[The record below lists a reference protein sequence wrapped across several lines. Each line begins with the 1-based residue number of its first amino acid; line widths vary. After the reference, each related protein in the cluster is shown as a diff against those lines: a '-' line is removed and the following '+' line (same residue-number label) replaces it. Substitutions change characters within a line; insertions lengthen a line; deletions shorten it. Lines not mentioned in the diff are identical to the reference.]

1 MSKLYFKIG
10 SDWEEVVRLRNEIA
24 KLKQE
29 LMSMDGTQTPAAFK
43 ALNAQLA
50 ASNQRLDELVT
61 NAAKAGAEM
70 EMGFKRKI
78 FDASQAVNGLSE
90 KITFQRGTI
99 QQLKNELAGLKD
111 KYREALKQDGD
122 TSSLEAKIRSTN
134 EKLKEQKSSLFNLTQ
149 EQANARLSVKKLR
162 DEYAL
167 YRQDGEKNVDVT
179 KQVEQAMSN
188 MGKKLLGGYSIK
200 EFLSSMIRV
209 RGEFQSMQTAIET
222 MVGKDMAG
230 QLIPQIKE
238 LAKISPLTM
247 SDMVGAEKMML
258 GFNIQAED
266 TIKYLKAISDISMG
280 ESSKF
285 NSLTLA
291 FSQMSAAGKLMGQD
305 LNQMIN
311 AGFNPLQII
320 SEKTGKSIATLKDEM
335 SKGAVSAEMVQQAF
349 IDATS
354 AGGKFYNMSENAS
367 KTINGQLSMMQDALD
382 SVFNELGTKSESV
395 IMDGIQMTTSLIQN
409 YETVGR
415 ILAGL
420 VVTYGTYRTAVM
432 LVTAAESKH
441 TLVEIGLTNAR
452 LLARKAQLA
461 LNAAMLTN
469 PYVALTVVIGGLA
482 TTMWAMSDS
491 TTAAARAQKEY
502 NGIKDAAFKKEQ
514 EHKLKIEELL
524 TAARDESLAT
534 LTRQKSLEEL
544 RKEYPKIFEQYD
556 IEKLKLE
563 DILKL
568 KQKINE
574 EDSRRSV
581 QGRRDDYN
589 ALKQT
594 ITNQRR
600 YLQLFDNPDLRK
612 NMSDSDKEIWKMF
625 SGNQSYVQV
634 REQMEKNSELLK
646 KYQKDMFDDN
656 ISAYKSNL
664 KNYSK
669 EKLETELKL
678 AQSSASKRNGFVVN
692 GMMVKGGDLESVISS
707 INGALAK
714 KKSPTTYKQDYEK
727 AKKDWDDAKKKLSE
741 IEKNKSKFTSKLYE
755 EAKKRVETTEKAY
768 KNLGGITGSSLTKQE
783 KAAEKQKK
791 EQKKTAE
798 QLLSLHRQN
807 QQDEINLMREG
818 TEKKLK
824 QIDLDYQK
832 QIDAIRKQEEEWSK
846 AGNGKLTD
854 KQAQKISEA
863 YTNAE
868 SMRDKDISDVTEGQ
882 LKAEQQ
888 ALNDYLKEYGTFQQ
902 QKLAIAQE
910 YAEKIRKAQ
919 EENGVNSAQ
928 VKLLEKQRDVAI
940 QNKETEAIKANID
953 WVTVFGEFGSM
964 FSDMIKPALDEAK
977 KYVRTD
983 KFKNSDQASQKSL
996 IDAISQM
1003 EKSLGGTSGVNFKKL
1018 GEDVK
1023 AYQIAEQNRISA
1035 IGIETAALERLKKS
1049 QDDYTKAQK
1058 GGTESEKQAAAN
1070 ALETARQN
1078 ADIASAN
1085 VKTQTDIANQAQRN
1099 VTDTATILK
1108 ASMENLLGGLQQISS
1123 GGLYNAYSGIIK
1135 TVNGFKDVIGKTSES
1150 LKEVPIVGWILSIID
1165 VLKDGLS
1172 DLVGGLL
1179 DAVLNAVSGIIGDV
1193 LSGDLF
1199 VTIGKSLRNGIG
1211 NILNAISFGGF
1222 NSLFGIGGNAKEVQ
1236 ETIDRLTDR
1245 NGTLQTA
1252 IEDLTDEMKASKGM
1266 KSVES
1271 YREAVKYQEE
1281 VNKNYLQIAKEQ
1293 AGYHKSHGSWQHY
1306 LKWTDEMLEHARK
1319 ATGMQDFSGT
1329 DSLWNLT
1336 PEQMKALRSDVWL
1349 WDIMES
1355 SGKGGYGERVTDKL
1369 DDYIEQAGKLEE
1381 LTDSLYEGLIGMS
1394 FDSMYDSFISSLMDM
1409 EKSAEDFADD
1419 ISKYFMQAM
1428 LSNAIG
1434 EQFSDK
1440 LRTWYD
1446 KFGEAMKDDGTL
1458 DNNERKELM
1467 DEYMGY
1473 VDEAMKL
1480 RDELAAA
1487 TGYDKISQESYSQ
1500 SSSSRGFQA
1509 MSQDTGEELNGRFTA
1524 LQIAGEEI
1532 KNQNIIQSQSLNLLT
1547 VKADALLSINTE
1559 TRNIADDTR
1568 NLIAQSYLELVQI
1581 SENTGAI
1588 VKPIQQMQRD
1598 IAEVKKNTAKL

>member
-1 MSKLYFKIG
+1 MAGIISNVDSDVQKLRKLKNEIENVKKALMGINIKVDIDIAKGLQSQLTSLLGQYDTLVDKIAAAEG
-10 SDWEEVVRLRNEIA
+10 KIMLSVSRINKATEKIVKAQEVVSKPTADPAQNGDAARQTNTAETESVRAQAKAYDDLRTEINGILGTREENVKRMIDEMNAIRLINAEIKKINKSQGDYSSLSSAQQKRLEQLNNSLLTHKTALSEVRQALNNNAKLDNVAATSMNGLSQSLSRMRIAYRELTEEERNSPFGKELLASIQQADTKIKELDTTIGNHQRNVGNYGKQWNGLSMSIQQVGRELPSLAYGPKVFFSAISNNIPILADEIKRARTEYKLLKESGQSAIPVWKQVVSSLFSWQTVLTVGITLLTLYGDKVVDWVAGLFNAKNVMKPLVDIQQQLNDVQLKGVQNAQSEITKLELLYKATQNASKPIRERKKAVDELQKSYPDFFKNLSEEEILTGKAADAYARLTSSIIASARARAAQDKMTENAKKILENEAKITEEYAKRENAQLKLDKQIELRNKIDREANPDMYAGQQMKVGAALGKVEEIDEGIA
-24 KLKQE
+24 KLRREIYE
-29 LMSMDGTQTPAAFK
+29 LNK
-43 ALNAQLA
+43 
-50 ASNQRLDELVT
+50 
-61 NAAKAGAEM
+61 
-70 EMGFKRKI
+70 
-78 FDASQAVNGLSE
+78 SQ
-90 KITFQRGTI
+90 
-99 QQLKNELAGLKD
+99 NELAQNIDVNDLIFNPNEDSSKIGEEERK
-111 KYREALKQDGD
+111 RRQEEAEKLLKQ
-122 TSSLEAKIRSTN
+122 
-134 EKLKEQKSSLFNLTQ
+134 Q
-149 EQANARLSVKKLR
+149 EQLS
-162 DEYAL
+162 E
-167 YRQDGEKNVDVT
+167 
-179 KQVEQAMSN
+179 
-188 MGKKLLGGYSIK
+188 
-200 EFLSSMIRV
+200 
-209 RGEFQSMQTAIET
+209 
-222 MVGKDMAG
+222 
-230 QLIPQIKE
+230 
-238 LAKISPLTM
+238 
-247 SDMVGAEKMML
+247 
-258 GFNIQAED
+258 
-266 TIKYLKAISDISMG
+266 
-280 ESSKF
+280 
-285 NSLTLA
+285 
-291 FSQMSAAGKLMGQD
+291 
-305 LNQMIN
+305 
-311 AGFNPLQII
+311 
-320 SEKTGKSIATLKDEM
+320 
-335 SKGAVSAEMVQQAF
+335 
-349 IDATS
+349 
-354 AGGKFYNMSENAS
+354 
-367 KTINGQLSMMQDALD
+367 
-382 SVFNELGTKSESV
+382 
-395 IMDGIQMTTSLIQN
+395 
-409 YETVGR
+409 
-415 ILAGL
+415 
-420 VVTYGTYRTAVM
+420 
-432 LVTAAESKH
+432 
-441 TLVEIGLTNAR
+441 
-452 LLARKAQLA
+452 QLA
-461 LNAAMLTN
+461 
-469 PYVALTVVIGGLA
+469 
-482 TTMWAMSDS
+482 
-491 TTAAARAQKEY
+491 
-502 NGIKDAAFKKEQ
+502 
-514 EHKLKIEELL
+514 EE
-524 TAARDESLAT
+524 
-534 LTRQKSLEEL
+534 
-544 RKEYPKIFEQYD
+544 
-556 IEKLKLE
+556 
-563 DILKL
+563 
-568 KQKINE
+568 
-574 EDSRRSV
+574 
-581 QGRRDDYN
+581 
-589 ALKQT
+589 
-594 ITNQRR
+594 
-600 YLQLFDNPDLRK
+600 
-612 NMSDSDKEIWKMF
+612 
-625 SGNQSYVQV
+625 
-634 REQMEKNSELLK
+634 
-646 KYQKDMFDDN
+646 
-656 ISAYKSNL
+656 
-664 KNYSK
+664 
-669 EKLETELKL
+669 
-678 AQSSASKRNGFVVN
+678 
-692 GMMVKGGDLESVISS
+692 
-707 INGALAK
+707 
-714 KKSPTTYKQDYEK
+714 
-727 AKKDWDDAKKKLSE
+727 
-741 IEKNKSKFTSKLYE
+741 
-755 EAKKRVETTEKAY
+755 
-768 KNLGGITGSSLTKQE
+768 
-783 KAAEKQKK
+783 
-791 EQKKTAE
+791 
-798 QLLSLHRQN
+798 LLSLHRQN

-996 IDAISQM
+996 IDAIGQM

-1487 TGYDKISQESYSQ
+1487 TGYDKISQESTSQ
-1500 SSSSRGFQA
+1500 SASSKGFQA

-1568 NLIAQSYLELVQI
+1568 DLIAQSYLELVQI

>member
-1 MSKLYFKIG
+1 MAGIHFDITGDNSNFLR
-10 SDWEEVVRLRNEIA
+10 RLREVENGV
-24 KLKQE
+24 KNTSKQIEQSGLGIEE
-29 LMSMDGTQTPAAFK
+29 LFNRMTRAAAAFGAGFTAK
-43 ALNAQLA
+43 ELISNIAQ
-50 ASNQRLDELVT
+50 
-61 NAAKAGAEM
+61 
-70 EMGFKRKI
+70 
-78 FDASQAVNGLSE
+78 
-90 KITFQRGTI
+90 
-99 QQLKNELAGLKD
+99 
-111 KYREALKQDGD
+111 
-122 TSSLEAKIRSTN
+122 
-134 EKLKEQKSSLFNLTQ
+134 
-149 EQANARLSVKKLR
+149 
-162 DEYAL
+162 
-167 YRQDGEKNVDVT
+167 
-179 KQVEQAMSN
+179 
-188 MGKKLLGGYSIK
+188 
-200 EFLSSMIRV
+200 V
-209 RGEFQSMQTAIET
+209 RGEFQQLEVAFKTMLGSEDKANALMQQLVKTAATTPFDLQGVANGAKQLLAYGENVENVNDDLIRLGNIAAGLSQPLGDIVYLYGTT
-222 MVGKDMAG
+222 MTQGRLYTADLNQFTG
-230 QLIPQIKE
+230 RGIPMIRE
-238 LAKISPLTM
+238 LAK
-247 SDMVGAEKMML
+247 VFGVAENEVRGL
-258 GFNIQAED
+258 VE
-266 TIKYLKAISDISMG
+266 
-280 ESSKF
+280 
-285 NSLTLA
+285 
-291 FSQMSAAGKLMGQD
+291 AGKV
-305 LNQMIN
+305 
-311 AGFNPLQII
+311 GFP
-320 SEKTGKSIATLKDEM
+320 E
-335 SKGAVSAEMVQQAF
+335 VQKVIQNL
-349 IDATS
+349 TNE
-354 AGGKFYNMSENAS
+354 GGMFYNLMQEQS
-367 KTINGQLSMMQDALD
+367 KTITGQISNIEDAV
-382 SVFNELGTKSESV
+382 STMFNEIGKANE
-395 IMDGIQMTTSLIQN
+395 GIINEALSGVSYLVEN
-409 YETVGR
+409 YEKVGKV
-415 ILAGL
+415 LVGL
-420 VVTYGTYRTAVM
+420 VATYGVYKVAVM
-432 LVTAAESKH
+432 TVTALQALQASGIAALTIAERAH
-441 TLVEIGLTNAR
+441 YGWLVLQTT
-452 LLARKAQLA
+452 AQKA
-461 LNAAMLTN
+461 LNAVMLTN
-469 PYVALTVVIGGLA
+469 PYVLLA
-482 TTMWAMSDS
+482 TAVVGLGAAMWTFHDS
-491 TTAAARAQKEY
+491 TTESEKALDRFNKKQEEAQKL
-502 NGIKDAAFKKEQ
+502 EQ
-514 EHKLKIEELL
+514 EHKQKIDSLVQSS
-524 TAARDESLAT
+524 RDIALSDLQRGQSLA
-534 LTRQKSLEEL
+534 EL

-556 IEKLKLE
+556 IESIKLA

-568 KQKINE
+568 KQQIAA
-574 EDSRRSV
+574 EDTKRAGEKQEKELSDIEAEIKYYENLLKSLSGQ
-581 QGRRDDYN
+581 QGIDGYVKK
-589 ALKQT
+589 LK
-594 ITNQRR
+594 
-600 YLQLFDNPDLRK
+600 DLRADRDVLLQEK
-612 NMSDSDKEIWKMF
+612 GKGISEQFISGLNNIDISKFDRYIAELEKRIKGKGENGKIKLRLPIDVKGSLSDEAIYDVKDIQTLIDTAKSKK
-625 SGNQSYVQV
+625 QS
-634 REQMEKNSELLK
+634 RIDEEKNK
-646 KYQKDMFDDN
+646 
-656 ISAYKSNL
+656 
-664 KNYSK
+664 
-669 EKLETELKL
+669 
-678 AQSSASKRNGFVVN
+678 
-692 GMMVKGGDLESVISS
+692 
-707 INGALAK
+707 
-714 KKSPTTYKQDYEK
+714 TTYQEDLANAKVEWEK
-727 AKKDWDDAKKKLSE
+727 AKKGYEALIKDQTATSKQVKEAKDKMEASEKTYKELGGVTGSALTRQENLAKKQKE
-741 IEKNKSKFTSKLYE
+741 N
-755 EAKKRVETTEKAY
+755 
-768 KNLGGITGSSLTKQE
+768 QE
-783 KAAEKQKK
+783 KLDG
-791 EQKKTAE
+791 

-846 AGNGKLTD
+846 AGNGKLAD

-1099 VTDTATILK
+1099 VTDTATRLK

-1440 LRTWYD
+1440 LRVWYD
-1446 KFGEAMKDDGTL
+1446 RFGNSMKNDGTL
-1458 DNNERKELM
+1458 DSDEMDKLLNGDGDFMGWNEM
-1467 DEYMGY
+1467 

-1500 SSSSRGFQA
+1500 SSSSRGFGTEMTHEDA
-1509 MSQDTGEELNGRFTA
+1509 GELSGRFTA
-1524 LQIAGEEI
+1524 LQVSNEEI
-1532 KNQNIIQSQSLNLLT
+1532 KSQMINVVVGIGSLISISTEGNATLGNILNQHVITNG
-1547 VKADALLSINTE
+1547 
-1559 TRNIADDTR
+1559 
-1568 NLIAQSYLELVQI
+1568 YLED
-1581 SENTGAI
+1581 I
-1588 VKPIQQMQRD
+1588 VKYTKPILELGSKLD
-1598 IAEVKKNTAKL
+1598 KIVDNTKNM

>member
-70 EMGFKRKI
+70 ETGFKRKI
-78 FDASQAVNGLSE
+78 FDASQVVNGLSE

-99 QQLKNELAGLKD
+99 QQLKNELSGLKD

-409 YETVGR
+409 YETVGK

-634 REQMEKNSELLK
+634 REQMEKNSKLLK

-741 IEKNKSKFTSKLYE
+741 IEKDKSKFTSKLYE

-807 QQDEINLMREG
+807 QQDEINLMGEG

-846 AGNGKLTD
+846 AGNSKLTD

-1099 VTDTATILK
+1099 VTDTATRLK

-1245 NGTLQTA
+1245 NETLQTA

-1547 VKADALLSINTE
+1547 VKADALLSIDTE

-1568 NLIAQSYLELVQI
+1568 DLIAQSYLELVQI

>member
-1 MSKLYFKIG
+1 MAKLYFKVG
-10 SDWEEVVRLRNEIA
+10 SDWEEVVRLRNEIV

-29 LMSMDGTQTPAAFK
+29 LMSMDGTQSPAAFK

-70 EMGFKRKI
+70 ETGFKRKI
-78 FDASQAVNGLSE
+78 FDASQAVNGFTE
-90 KITFQRGTI
+90 KI
-99 QQLKNELAGLKD
+99 LAQKAVVKD
-111 KYREALKQDGD
+111 IEADVKRLGDAYRIALKRNPL
-122 TSSLEAKIRSTN
+122 SANSKLEEYNAARKALDE
-134 EKLKEQKSSLFNLTQ
+134 EKAALFGLTQ
-149 EQANARLSVKKLR
+149 QQAEARLSVKKLR

-167 YRQDGEKNVDVT
+167 YNDNAKEI
-179 KQVEQAMSN
+179 VESN
-188 MGKKLLGGYSIK
+188 NGIAISWKKALAVIGGAGVLKALGS
-200 EFLSSMIRV
+200 EMIRV
-209 RGEFQSMQTAIET
+209 RGEFQAADTAIET
-222 MVGKDMAG
+222 LLGN
-230 QLIPQIKE
+230 KE
-238 LAKISPLTM
+238 KANALMSQVREFAKISPLEF
-247 SDMVGAEKMML
+247 SDVTAATQMML
-258 GFNIQAED
+258 GFNIEAEKVPRYLQAIGD
-266 TIKYLKAISDISMG
+266 VSMG
-280 ESSKF
+280 NTQKF
-285 NSLTLA
+285 NSMTLA

-311 AGFNPLQII
+311 AGFNPLQIM

-335 SKGAVSAEMVQQAF
+335 SKGAISAEMVQQAF

-354 AGGKFYNMSENAS
+354 AGGRFYQMSENAS
-367 KTINGQLSMMQDALD
+367 KEINGQLSMMQDALD
-382 SVFNELGTKSESV
+382 SVFNELGIKSESV

-409 YETVGR
+409 YETVGK

-469 PYVALTVVIGGLA
+469 PYVLLA
-482 TTMWAMSDS
+482 TAVVGLGVAMLAFRDS
-491 TTAAARAQKEY
+491 ATEAEKAQRRFNEQQEE
-502 NGIKDAAFKKEQ
+502 AKKQEE
-514 EHKLKIEELL
+514 EHKQKIDSLVQSS
-524 TAARDESLAT
+524 RDIALSDLQRGRSLA
-534 LTRQKSLEEL
+534 EL
-544 RKEYPKIFEQYD
+544 RKEYPKIFAQYD
-556 IEKLKLE
+556 IETIKLA

-568 KQKINE
+568 KQQITE
-574 EDSRRSV
+574 EDAKRA
-581 QGRRDDYN
+581 GE
-589 ALKQT
+589 KQT
-594 ITNQRR
+594 
-600 YLQLFDNPDLRK
+600 
-612 NMSDSDKEIWKMF
+612 KELSNI
-625 SGNQSYVQV
+625 
-634 REQMEKNSELLK
+634 ESEIKYYENLLK
-646 KYQKDMFDDN
+646 TLSGQQGVDGYVKKLKELRAMRDVMLQEKGKG
-656 ISAYKSNL
+656 ISEQFISNL
-664 KNYSK
+664 KDVNTNEFDRYISEL
-669 EKLETELKL
+669 EK
-678 AQSSASKRNGFVVN
+678 RIRG
-692 GMMVKGGDLESVISS
+692 KGGNGTVKLRLPIDIKGTLSDEAIYNVKDIKTLIDTAKSVKQTRIDSEK
-707 INGALAK
+707 NK
-714 KKSPTTYKQDYEK
+714 TTYKQDYEK

-741 IEKNKSKFTSKLYE
+741 IEKDKSKFTSKQYE

-807 QQDEINLMREG
+807 QQDEINLMIEG

-1099 VTDTATILK
+1099 VTDTATRLK

-1245 NGTLQTA
+1245 NETLQTA

-1409 EKSAEDFADD
+1409 EKSAEDFAND

-1487 TGYDKISQESYSQ
+1487 TGYDKISQESTSQ
-1500 SSSSRGFQA
+1500 SASSKGFQV

-1532 KNQNIIQSQSLNLLT
+1532 KNQNIIQSQSLNLLA

>member
-1 MSKLYFKIG
+1 MAGIISNVDSDVQKLRKLKNEIENVKKALMGINIKVDIDIAKGLQSQLTSLLGQYDTLVDKIAAAEG
-10 SDWEEVVRLRNEIA
+10 KIMLSVSRINKATEKIVKAQEVVSKPTADPAQNGDAARQTNTAETESVRAQAKAYDDLRTEINGILGTREENVKRMIDEMNAIRLINAEIKKINKSQGDYSSLSSAQQKRLEQLNNSLLTHKTALSEVRQALNNNAKLDNVAATSMNGLSQSLSRMRIAYRELTEEERNSPFGKELLASIQQADTKIKELDTTIGNHQRNVGNYGKQWNGLSMSIQQVGRELPSLAYGPKVFFSAISNNIPILADEIKRARTEYKLLKESGQSAIPVWKQVVSSLFSWQTVLTVGITLLTLYGDKVVDWVAGLFNAKNVMKPLVDIQQQLNDVQLKGVQNAQSEITKLELLYKATQNASKPIRERKKAVDELQKSYPDFFKNLSEEEILTGKAADAYARLTSSIIASARARAAQDKMTENAKKILENEAKITEEYAKRENAQLKLDKQIELRNKIDREANPDMYAGQQMKVGAALGKVEEIDEGIA
-24 KLKQE
+24 KLRREIYE
-29 LMSMDGTQTPAAFK
+29 LNK
-43 ALNAQLA
+43 
-50 ASNQRLDELVT
+50 
-61 NAAKAGAEM
+61 
-70 EMGFKRKI
+70 
-78 FDASQAVNGLSE
+78 SQ
-90 KITFQRGTI
+90 
-99 QQLKNELAGLKD
+99 NELAQNIDVNDLIFNPNEDSSKIGEEERK
-111 KYREALKQDGD
+111 RRQEEAEKLLKQ
-122 TSSLEAKIRSTN
+122 
-134 EKLKEQKSSLFNLTQ
+134 Q
-149 EQANARLSVKKLR
+149 EQLS
-162 DEYAL
+162 E
-167 YRQDGEKNVDVT
+167 
-179 KQVEQAMSN
+179 
-188 MGKKLLGGYSIK
+188 
-200 EFLSSMIRV
+200 
-209 RGEFQSMQTAIET
+209 
-222 MVGKDMAG
+222 
-230 QLIPQIKE
+230 
-238 LAKISPLTM
+238 
-247 SDMVGAEKMML
+247 
-258 GFNIQAED
+258 
-266 TIKYLKAISDISMG
+266 
-280 ESSKF
+280 
-285 NSLTLA
+285 
-291 FSQMSAAGKLMGQD
+291 
-305 LNQMIN
+305 
-311 AGFNPLQII
+311 
-320 SEKTGKSIATLKDEM
+320 
-335 SKGAVSAEMVQQAF
+335 
-349 IDATS
+349 
-354 AGGKFYNMSENAS
+354 
-367 KTINGQLSMMQDALD
+367 
-382 SVFNELGTKSESV
+382 
-395 IMDGIQMTTSLIQN
+395 
-409 YETVGR
+409 
-415 ILAGL
+415 
-420 VVTYGTYRTAVM
+420 
-432 LVTAAESKH
+432 
-441 TLVEIGLTNAR
+441 
-452 LLARKAQLA
+452 QLA
-461 LNAAMLTN
+461 
-469 PYVALTVVIGGLA
+469 
-482 TTMWAMSDS
+482 
-491 TTAAARAQKEY
+491 
-502 NGIKDAAFKKEQ
+502 
-514 EHKLKIEELL
+514 EE
-524 TAARDESLAT
+524 
-534 LTRQKSLEEL
+534 
-544 RKEYPKIFEQYD
+544 
-556 IEKLKLE
+556 
-563 DILKL
+563 
-568 KQKINE
+568 
-574 EDSRRSV
+574 
-581 QGRRDDYN
+581 
-589 ALKQT
+589 
-594 ITNQRR
+594 
-600 YLQLFDNPDLRK
+600 
-612 NMSDSDKEIWKMF
+612 
-625 SGNQSYVQV
+625 
-634 REQMEKNSELLK
+634 
-646 KYQKDMFDDN
+646 
-656 ISAYKSNL
+656 
-664 KNYSK
+664 
-669 EKLETELKL
+669 
-678 AQSSASKRNGFVVN
+678 
-692 GMMVKGGDLESVISS
+692 
-707 INGALAK
+707 
-714 KKSPTTYKQDYEK
+714 
-727 AKKDWDDAKKKLSE
+727 
-741 IEKNKSKFTSKLYE
+741 
-755 EAKKRVETTEKAY
+755 
-768 KNLGGITGSSLTKQE
+768 
-783 KAAEKQKK
+783 
-791 EQKKTAE
+791 
-798 QLLSLHRQN
+798 LLSLHRQN

-1487 TGYDKISQESYSQ
+1487 TGYDKISQESTSQ
-1500 SSSSRGFQA
+1500 SASSKGFQA

-1559 TRNIADDTR
+1559 TRNITDDTR
-1568 NLIAQSYLELVQI
+1568 DLIAQSYLELVQI

>member
-29 LMSMDGTQTPAAFK
+29 LMSMDGTQSPAAFK

-70 EMGFKRKI
+70 ETGFKRKI
-78 FDASQAVNGLSE
+78 FDASQVVNGLSE

-99 QQLKNELAGLKD
+99 QQLKNELSGLKD

-247 SDMVGAEKMML
+247 SDMIGAEKMML

-469 PYVALTVVIGGLA
+469 PYVLLA
-482 TTMWAMSDS
+482 TAVVGLGVAMWALSDS
-491 TTAAARAQKEY
+491 TTSAERALDSY
-502 NGIKDAAFKKEQ
+502 NKKIEKLDTD
-514 EHKLKIEELL
+514 EEDRKRTLEGLVSTINSEVEADTNKLKALKDIEELYPALFRKYVDEKGHIQDL
-524 TAARDESLAT
+524 TGFWKAYNEEVVKSRTQSKQAIVESLE
-534 LTRQKSLEEL
+534 QQIKSAEWA
-544 RKEYPKIFEQYD
+544 
-556 IEKLKLE
+556 
-563 DILKL
+563 
-568 KQKINE
+568 
-574 EDSRRSV
+574 
-581 QGRRDDYN
+581 YN
-589 ALKQT
+589 
-594 ITNQRR
+594 
-600 YLQLFDNPDLRK
+600 
-612 NMSDSDKEIWKMF
+612 
-625 SGNQSYVQV
+625 
-634 REQMEKNSELLK
+634 
-646 KYQKDMFDDN
+646 
-656 ISAYKSNL
+656 
-664 KNYSK
+664 
-669 EKLETELKL
+669 
-678 AQSSASKRNGFVVN
+678 
-692 GMMVKGGDLESVISS
+692 
-707 INGALAK
+707 LAK
-714 KKSPTTYKQDYEK
+714 KENNRSEMKVQVQRIEDLKNELANARKDVLSEINAQLEVENRQETKETTYQEDLANAKAEWEK
-727 AKKDWDDAKKKLSE
+727 AKKGYEALIKDQTATSKQVKEAKDKMEVSEKTYKELGGVTGSALTRQENLAKKQKE
-741 IEKNKSKFTSKLYE
+741 N
-755 EAKKRVETTEKAY
+755 
-768 KNLGGITGSSLTKQE
+768 QE
-783 KAAEKQKK
+783 KLDG
-791 EQKKTAE
+791 

-807 QQDEINLMREG
+807 QQDEVSLMKEG

-832 QIDAIRKQEEEWSK
+832 ETDAIKKQRKEWED
-846 AGNGKLTD
+846 AQGGKLTEEQTLVIDLRKELAGKKKDSDTSKVHEEEVKEYQKLLSSYQDYLTKRKNAEDKFNADRKKLKDGGASDAQINELEYQRDETLKSIDNEFAMREDSFKAWTDNIANLSLEKLRELLVQAERELERSEFLNPNDPKLAGQRAKVTSLKNTISEKSEKTNTSPNKRSQKEWQDLYKTLSKVEKEFDEIGKTVGGTAGEIISAAGSIASSTLQMIDGITTLANSSSDAMAGTAQAASKSIQAVEKASVILAIVGAALQITTKMFDLFGSDTTTEKYEEAKEAYQSYINILDKVID
-854 KQAQKISEA
+854 KQLEL
-863 YTNAE
+863 AE
-868 SMRDKDISDVTEGQ
+868 S
-882 LKAEQQ
+882 L
-888 ALNDYLKEYGTFQQ
+888 
-902 QKLAIAQE
+902 
-910 YAEKIRKAQ
+910 
-919 EENGVNSAQ
+919 
-928 VKLLEKQRDVAI
+928 
-940 QNKETEAIKANID
+940 
-953 WVTVFGEFGSM
+953 
-964 FSDMIKPALDEAK
+964 
-977 KYVRTD
+977 
-983 KFKNSDQASQKSL
+983 
-996 IDAISQM
+996 
-1003 EKSLGGTSGVNFKKL
+1003 SGDN
-1018 GEDVK
+1018 
-1023 AYQIAEQNRISA
+1023 A
-1035 IGIETAALERLKKS
+1035 
-1049 QDDYTKAQK
+1049 
-1058 GGTESEKQAAAN
+1058 QAAYDRAIE
-1070 ALETARQN
+1070 L
-1078 ADIASAN
+1078 
-1085 VKTQTDIANQAQRN
+1085 VKTQSEAAR
-1099 VTDTATILK
+1099 V
-1108 ASMENLLGGLQQISS
+1108 LGKQYLNSGSS
-1123 GGLYNAYSGIIK
+1123 WKSHSKGY
-1135 TVNGFKDVIGKTSES
+1135 
-1150 LKEVPIVGWILSIID
+1150 KEVDDMSAAGWADAAKALGMS
-1165 VLKDGLS
+1165 VSQFKNAMGGRMTGL
-1172 DLVGGLL
+1172 
-1179 DAVLNAVSGIIGDV
+1179 
-1193 LSGDLF
+1193 F
-1199 VTIGKSLRNGIG
+1199 
-1211 NILNAISFGGF
+1211 
-1222 NSLFGIGGNAKEVQ
+1222 
-1236 ETIDRLTDR
+1236 
-1245 NGTLQTA
+1245 
-1252 IEDLTDEMKASKGM
+1252 DLTDEQLAKL
-1266 KSVES
+1266 
-1271 YREAVKYQEE
+1271 QEE
-1281 VNKNYLQIAKEQ
+1281 AHIFWAQLDSDTQNYANQIAEGVAQVKEVLEQ
-1293 AGYHKSHGSWQHY
+1293 QM
-1306 LKWTDEMLEHARK
+1306 TDTTLIDVDTLRN
-1319 ATGMQDFSGT
+1319 DFH
-1329 DSLWNLT
+1329 DL
-1336 PEQMKALRSDVWL
+1336 
-1349 WDIMES
+1349 
-1355 SGKGGYGERVTDKL
+1355 
-1369 DDYIEQAGKLEE
+1369 
-1381 LTDSLYEGLIGMS
+1381 LTDMDA
-1394 FDSMYDSFISSLMDM
+1394 DS
-1409 EKSAEDFADD
+1409 ADFADNFED
-1419 ISKYFMQAM
+1419 YMR
-1428 LSNAIG
+1428 NAILNSMLKESYMG
-1434 EQFSDK
+1434 RLEEWRK
-1440 LRTWYD
+1440 
-1446 KFGEAMKDDGTL
+1446 KFYAAMDDGVTEQEYNAL
-1458 DNNERKELM
+1458 KEEGQQIA
-1467 DEYMGY
+1467 DEMKAQR
-1473 VDEAMKL
+1473 DAMA
-1480 RDELAAA
+1480 DMF
-1487 TGYDKISQESYSQ
+1487 GWESESTSQ
-1500 SSSSRGFQA
+1500 SSTSKGFQA

-1532 KNQNIIQSQSLNLLT
+1532 KTQNIAQTQSLNLLT
-1547 VKADALLSINTE
+1547 ARADAILSMNTE

-1581 SENTGAI
+1581 SENTGNSAKYLKDI
-1588 VKPIQQMQRD
+1588 KAD
-1598 IAEVKKNTAKL
+1598 IAEVKKNTSKL

>member
-1 MSKLYFKIG
+1 MAGIISNVDSDVQKLRKLKNEIENVKKALMGINIKVDIDIAKGLQSQLTSLLGQYDTLVDKIAAAEG
-10 SDWEEVVRLRNEIA
+10 KIMLSVSRINKATEKIVKAQEVVSKPTADPAQNGDAARQTNTAETESVRAQAKAYDDLRTEINGILGTREENVKRMIDEMNAIRLINAEIKKINKSQGDYSSLSSAQQKRLEQLNNSLLTHKTALSEVRQALNNNAKLDNVAATSMNGLSQSLSRMRIAYRELTEEERNSPFGKELLASIQQADTKIKELDTTIGNHQRNVGNYGKQWNGLSMSIQQVGRELPSLAYGPKVFFSAISNNIPILADEIKRARTEYKLLKESGQSAIPVWKQVVSSLFSWQTVLTVGITLLTLYGDKVVDWVAGLFNAKNVMKPLVDIQQQLNDVQLKGVQNAQSEITKLELLYKATQNASKPIRERKKAVDELQKSYPDFFKNLSEEEILTGKAADAYARLTSSIIASARARAAQDKMTENAKKILENEAKITEEYAKRENAQLKLDKQIELRNKIDREANPDMYAGQQMKVGAALGKVEEIDEGIA
-24 KLKQE
+24 KLRREIYE
-29 LMSMDGTQTPAAFK
+29 LNK
-43 ALNAQLA
+43 
-50 ASNQRLDELVT
+50 
-61 NAAKAGAEM
+61 
-70 EMGFKRKI
+70 
-78 FDASQAVNGLSE
+78 SQ
-90 KITFQRGTI
+90 
-99 QQLKNELAGLKD
+99 NELAQNIDVNDLIFNPNEDSSKIGEEERK
-111 KYREALKQDGD
+111 RRQEEAEKLLKQ
-122 TSSLEAKIRSTN
+122 
-134 EKLKEQKSSLFNLTQ
+134 Q
-149 EQANARLSVKKLR
+149 EQLS
-162 DEYAL
+162 E
-167 YRQDGEKNVDVT
+167 
-179 KQVEQAMSN
+179 
-188 MGKKLLGGYSIK
+188 
-200 EFLSSMIRV
+200 
-209 RGEFQSMQTAIET
+209 
-222 MVGKDMAG
+222 
-230 QLIPQIKE
+230 
-238 LAKISPLTM
+238 
-247 SDMVGAEKMML
+247 
-258 GFNIQAED
+258 
-266 TIKYLKAISDISMG
+266 
-280 ESSKF
+280 
-285 NSLTLA
+285 
-291 FSQMSAAGKLMGQD
+291 
-305 LNQMIN
+305 
-311 AGFNPLQII
+311 
-320 SEKTGKSIATLKDEM
+320 
-335 SKGAVSAEMVQQAF
+335 
-349 IDATS
+349 
-354 AGGKFYNMSENAS
+354 
-367 KTINGQLSMMQDALD
+367 
-382 SVFNELGTKSESV
+382 
-395 IMDGIQMTTSLIQN
+395 
-409 YETVGR
+409 
-415 ILAGL
+415 
-420 VVTYGTYRTAVM
+420 
-432 LVTAAESKH
+432 
-441 TLVEIGLTNAR
+441 
-452 LLARKAQLA
+452 QLA
-461 LNAAMLTN
+461 
-469 PYVALTVVIGGLA
+469 
-482 TTMWAMSDS
+482 
-491 TTAAARAQKEY
+491 
-502 NGIKDAAFKKEQ
+502 
-514 EHKLKIEELL
+514 EE
-524 TAARDESLAT
+524 
-534 LTRQKSLEEL
+534 
-544 RKEYPKIFEQYD
+544 
-556 IEKLKLE
+556 
-563 DILKL
+563 
-568 KQKINE
+568 
-574 EDSRRSV
+574 
-581 QGRRDDYN
+581 
-589 ALKQT
+589 
-594 ITNQRR
+594 
-600 YLQLFDNPDLRK
+600 
-612 NMSDSDKEIWKMF
+612 
-625 SGNQSYVQV
+625 
-634 REQMEKNSELLK
+634 
-646 KYQKDMFDDN
+646 
-656 ISAYKSNL
+656 
-664 KNYSK
+664 
-669 EKLETELKL
+669 
-678 AQSSASKRNGFVVN
+678 
-692 GMMVKGGDLESVISS
+692 
-707 INGALAK
+707 
-714 KKSPTTYKQDYEK
+714 
-727 AKKDWDDAKKKLSE
+727 
-741 IEKNKSKFTSKLYE
+741 
-755 EAKKRVETTEKAY
+755 
-768 KNLGGITGSSLTKQE
+768 
-783 KAAEKQKK
+783 
-791 EQKKTAE
+791 
-798 QLLSLHRQN
+798 LLSLHRQN

-1487 TGYDKISQESYSQ
+1487 TGYDKISQESTSQ
-1500 SSSSRGFQA
+1500 SASSKGFQA

-1532 KNQNIIQSQSLNLLT
+1532 KNQNIIQFQSLNLLT

-1568 NLIAQSYLELVQI
+1568 DLIAQSYLELVQI

>member
-1 MSKLYFKIG
+1 MAGIISNVDSDVQKLRKLKNEIENVKKALMGINIKVDIDIAKGLQSQLTSLLGQYDTLVDKIAAAEG
-10 SDWEEVVRLRNEIA
+10 KIMLSVSRINKATEKIVKAQEVVSKPTADPAQNGDVARQTNTAETESVRAQAKAYDDLRTEINGILGTREENVKRMIDEMNAIRLINAEIKKINKSQGDYSSLSSAQQKRLEQLNNSLLTHKTALSEVRQALNNNAKLDNVAATSMNGLSQSLSRMRIAYRELTEEERNSPFGKELLASIQQADTKIKELDTTIGNHQRNVGNYGKQWNGLSMSIQQVGRELPSLAYGPKVFFSAISNNIPILADEIKRARTEYKLLKESGQSAIPVWKQVVSSLFSWQTVLTVGITLLTLYGDKVVDWVAGLFNAKNVMKPLVDIQQQLNDVQLKGVQNAQSEITKLELLYKATQNASKPIRERKKAVDELQKSYPDFFKNLSEEEILTGKAADAYARLTSSIIASARARAAQDKMTENAKKILENEAKITEEYAKRENAQLKLDKQIELRNKIDREANPDMYAGQQMKVGAALGKVEEIDEGIA
-24 KLKQE
+24 KLRREIYE
-29 LMSMDGTQTPAAFK
+29 LNK
-43 ALNAQLA
+43 
-50 ASNQRLDELVT
+50 
-61 NAAKAGAEM
+61 
-70 EMGFKRKI
+70 
-78 FDASQAVNGLSE
+78 SQ
-90 KITFQRGTI
+90 
-99 QQLKNELAGLKD
+99 NELAQNIDVNDLIFNPNEDSSKIGEEERK
-111 KYREALKQDGD
+111 RRQEEAEKLLKQ
-122 TSSLEAKIRSTN
+122 
-134 EKLKEQKSSLFNLTQ
+134 Q
-149 EQANARLSVKKLR
+149 EQLS
-162 DEYAL
+162 E
-167 YRQDGEKNVDVT
+167 
-179 KQVEQAMSN
+179 
-188 MGKKLLGGYSIK
+188 
-200 EFLSSMIRV
+200 
-209 RGEFQSMQTAIET
+209 
-222 MVGKDMAG
+222 
-230 QLIPQIKE
+230 
-238 LAKISPLTM
+238 
-247 SDMVGAEKMML
+247 
-258 GFNIQAED
+258 
-266 TIKYLKAISDISMG
+266 
-280 ESSKF
+280 
-285 NSLTLA
+285 
-291 FSQMSAAGKLMGQD
+291 
-305 LNQMIN
+305 
-311 AGFNPLQII
+311 
-320 SEKTGKSIATLKDEM
+320 
-335 SKGAVSAEMVQQAF
+335 
-349 IDATS
+349 
-354 AGGKFYNMSENAS
+354 
-367 KTINGQLSMMQDALD
+367 
-382 SVFNELGTKSESV
+382 
-395 IMDGIQMTTSLIQN
+395 
-409 YETVGR
+409 
-415 ILAGL
+415 
-420 VVTYGTYRTAVM
+420 
-432 LVTAAESKH
+432 
-441 TLVEIGLTNAR
+441 
-452 LLARKAQLA
+452 QLA
-461 LNAAMLTN
+461 
-469 PYVALTVVIGGLA
+469 
-482 TTMWAMSDS
+482 
-491 TTAAARAQKEY
+491 
-502 NGIKDAAFKKEQ
+502 
-514 EHKLKIEELL
+514 EE
-524 TAARDESLAT
+524 
-534 LTRQKSLEEL
+534 
-544 RKEYPKIFEQYD
+544 
-556 IEKLKLE
+556 
-563 DILKL
+563 
-568 KQKINE
+568 
-574 EDSRRSV
+574 
-581 QGRRDDYN
+581 
-589 ALKQT
+589 
-594 ITNQRR
+594 
-600 YLQLFDNPDLRK
+600 
-612 NMSDSDKEIWKMF
+612 
-625 SGNQSYVQV
+625 
-634 REQMEKNSELLK
+634 
-646 KYQKDMFDDN
+646 
-656 ISAYKSNL
+656 
-664 KNYSK
+664 
-669 EKLETELKL
+669 
-678 AQSSASKRNGFVVN
+678 
-692 GMMVKGGDLESVISS
+692 
-707 INGALAK
+707 
-714 KKSPTTYKQDYEK
+714 
-727 AKKDWDDAKKKLSE
+727 
-741 IEKNKSKFTSKLYE
+741 
-755 EAKKRVETTEKAY
+755 
-768 KNLGGITGSSLTKQE
+768 
-783 KAAEKQKK
+783 
-791 EQKKTAE
+791 
-798 QLLSLHRQN
+798 LLSLHRQN

-1487 TGYDKISQESYSQ
+1487 TGYDKISQESTSQ
-1500 SSSSRGFQA
+1500 SASSKGFQA

-1568 NLIAQSYLELVQI
+1568 DLIAQSYLELVQI

>member
-1 MSKLYFKIG
+1 MAGIISNVDSDVQKLRKLKNEIENVKKALMGINIKVDIDIAKGLQSQLTSLLGQYDTLVDKIAAAEG
-10 SDWEEVVRLRNEIA
+10 KIMLSVSRINKATEKIVKAQEVVSKPTADPAQNGDAARQTNTAETESVRAQAKAYDDLRTEINGILGTREENVKRMIDEMNAIRLINAEIKKINKSQGDYSSLSSAQQKRLEQLNNSLLTHKTALSEVRQALNNNAKLDNVAATSMNGLSQSLSRMRIAYRELTEEERNSPFGKELLASIQQADTKIKELDTTIGNHQRNVGNYGKQWNGLSMSIQQVGRELPSLAYGPKVFFSAISNNIPILADEIKRARTEYKLLKESGQSAIPVWKQVVSSLFSWQTVLTVGITLLTLYGDKVVDWVAGLFNAKNVMKPLVDIQQQLNDVQLKGVQNAQSEITKLELLYKATQNASKPIRERKKAVDELQKSYPDFFKNLSEEEILTGKAADAYARLTSSIIASARARAAQDKMTENAKKILENEAKITEEYAKRENAQLKLDKQIELRNKIDREANPDMYAGQQMKVGAALGKVEEIDEGIA
-24 KLKQE
+24 KLRREIYE
-29 LMSMDGTQTPAAFK
+29 LNK
-43 ALNAQLA
+43 
-50 ASNQRLDELVT
+50 
-61 NAAKAGAEM
+61 
-70 EMGFKRKI
+70 
-78 FDASQAVNGLSE
+78 SQ
-90 KITFQRGTI
+90 
-99 QQLKNELAGLKD
+99 NELAQNIDVNDLIFNPNEDSSKIGEEERK
-111 KYREALKQDGD
+111 RRQEEAEKLLKQ
-122 TSSLEAKIRSTN
+122 
-134 EKLKEQKSSLFNLTQ
+134 Q
-149 EQANARLSVKKLR
+149 EQLS
-162 DEYAL
+162 E
-167 YRQDGEKNVDVT
+167 
-179 KQVEQAMSN
+179 
-188 MGKKLLGGYSIK
+188 
-200 EFLSSMIRV
+200 
-209 RGEFQSMQTAIET
+209 
-222 MVGKDMAG
+222 
-230 QLIPQIKE
+230 
-238 LAKISPLTM
+238 
-247 SDMVGAEKMML
+247 
-258 GFNIQAED
+258 
-266 TIKYLKAISDISMG
+266 
-280 ESSKF
+280 
-285 NSLTLA
+285 
-291 FSQMSAAGKLMGQD
+291 
-305 LNQMIN
+305 
-311 AGFNPLQII
+311 
-320 SEKTGKSIATLKDEM
+320 
-335 SKGAVSAEMVQQAF
+335 
-349 IDATS
+349 
-354 AGGKFYNMSENAS
+354 
-367 KTINGQLSMMQDALD
+367 
-382 SVFNELGTKSESV
+382 
-395 IMDGIQMTTSLIQN
+395 
-409 YETVGR
+409 
-415 ILAGL
+415 
-420 VVTYGTYRTAVM
+420 
-432 LVTAAESKH
+432 
-441 TLVEIGLTNAR
+441 
-452 LLARKAQLA
+452 QLA
-461 LNAAMLTN
+461 
-469 PYVALTVVIGGLA
+469 
-482 TTMWAMSDS
+482 
-491 TTAAARAQKEY
+491 
-502 NGIKDAAFKKEQ
+502 
-514 EHKLKIEELL
+514 EE
-524 TAARDESLAT
+524 
-534 LTRQKSLEEL
+534 
-544 RKEYPKIFEQYD
+544 
-556 IEKLKLE
+556 
-563 DILKL
+563 
-568 KQKINE
+568 
-574 EDSRRSV
+574 
-581 QGRRDDYN
+581 
-589 ALKQT
+589 
-594 ITNQRR
+594 
-600 YLQLFDNPDLRK
+600 
-612 NMSDSDKEIWKMF
+612 
-625 SGNQSYVQV
+625 
-634 REQMEKNSELLK
+634 
-646 KYQKDMFDDN
+646 
-656 ISAYKSNL
+656 
-664 KNYSK
+664 
-669 EKLETELKL
+669 
-678 AQSSASKRNGFVVN
+678 
-692 GMMVKGGDLESVISS
+692 
-707 INGALAK
+707 
-714 KKSPTTYKQDYEK
+714 
-727 AKKDWDDAKKKLSE
+727 
-741 IEKNKSKFTSKLYE
+741 
-755 EAKKRVETTEKAY
+755 
-768 KNLGGITGSSLTKQE
+768 
-783 KAAEKQKK
+783 
-791 EQKKTAE
+791 
-798 QLLSLHRQN
+798 LLSLHRQN

-1099 VTDTATILK
+1099 VTDTATRLK

-1440 LRTWYD
+1440 LRAWYD
-1446 KFGEAMKDDGTL
+1446 RFGNSMKNDGTL
-1458 DNNERKELM
+1458 DSDEMDKLLNGDGDFMGWNEM
-1467 DEYMGY
+1467 

-1487 TGYDKISQESYSQ
+1487 TGYDKISQESTSQ
-1500 SSSSRGFQA
+1500 SASSKGFQA

>member
-1 MSKLYFKIG
+1 MAGIISNVDSDVQKLRKLKNEIENVKKALMGINIKVDIDIAKGLQSQLTSLLGQYDTLVDKIAAAEG
-10 SDWEEVVRLRNEIA
+10 KIMLSVSRINKATEKIVKAQEVVSKPTADLAQNGDAARQTNTAETESVRAQAKAYDDLRTEINGILGTREENVKRMIDEMNAIRLINAEIKKINKSQGDYSSLSSAQQKRLEQLNNSLLTHKTALSEVRQALNNNAKLDNVAATSMNGLSQSLSRMRIAYRELTEEERNSPFGKELLASIQQADTKIKELDTTIGNHQRNVGNYGKQWNGLSMSIQQVGRELPSLAYGPKVFFSAISNNIPILADEIKRARTEYKLLKESGQSAIPVWKQVVSSLFSWQTVLTVGITLLTLYGDKVVDWVAGLFNAKNVMKPLVDIQQQLNDVQLKGVQNAQSEITKLELLYKATQNASKPIRERKKAVDELQKSYPDFFKNLSEEEILTGKAADAYARLTSSIIASARARAAQDKMTENAKKILENEAKITEEYAKRENAQLKLDKQIELRNKIDREANPDMYAGQQMKVGAALGKVEEIDEGIA
-24 KLKQE
+24 KLRREIYE
-29 LMSMDGTQTPAAFK
+29 LNK
-43 ALNAQLA
+43 
-50 ASNQRLDELVT
+50 
-61 NAAKAGAEM
+61 
-70 EMGFKRKI
+70 
-78 FDASQAVNGLSE
+78 SQ
-90 KITFQRGTI
+90 
-99 QQLKNELAGLKD
+99 NELAQNIDVNDLIFNPNEDSSKIGEEERK
-111 KYREALKQDGD
+111 RRQEEAEKLLKQ
-122 TSSLEAKIRSTN
+122 
-134 EKLKEQKSSLFNLTQ
+134 Q
-149 EQANARLSVKKLR
+149 EQLS
-162 DEYAL
+162 E
-167 YRQDGEKNVDVT
+167 
-179 KQVEQAMSN
+179 
-188 MGKKLLGGYSIK
+188 
-200 EFLSSMIRV
+200 
-209 RGEFQSMQTAIET
+209 
-222 MVGKDMAG
+222 
-230 QLIPQIKE
+230 
-238 LAKISPLTM
+238 
-247 SDMVGAEKMML
+247 
-258 GFNIQAED
+258 
-266 TIKYLKAISDISMG
+266 
-280 ESSKF
+280 
-285 NSLTLA
+285 
-291 FSQMSAAGKLMGQD
+291 
-305 LNQMIN
+305 
-311 AGFNPLQII
+311 
-320 SEKTGKSIATLKDEM
+320 
-335 SKGAVSAEMVQQAF
+335 
-349 IDATS
+349 
-354 AGGKFYNMSENAS
+354 
-367 KTINGQLSMMQDALD
+367 
-382 SVFNELGTKSESV
+382 
-395 IMDGIQMTTSLIQN
+395 
-409 YETVGR
+409 
-415 ILAGL
+415 
-420 VVTYGTYRTAVM
+420 
-432 LVTAAESKH
+432 
-441 TLVEIGLTNAR
+441 
-452 LLARKAQLA
+452 QLA
-461 LNAAMLTN
+461 
-469 PYVALTVVIGGLA
+469 
-482 TTMWAMSDS
+482 
-491 TTAAARAQKEY
+491 
-502 NGIKDAAFKKEQ
+502 
-514 EHKLKIEELL
+514 EE
-524 TAARDESLAT
+524 
-534 LTRQKSLEEL
+534 
-544 RKEYPKIFEQYD
+544 
-556 IEKLKLE
+556 
-563 DILKL
+563 
-568 KQKINE
+568 
-574 EDSRRSV
+574 
-581 QGRRDDYN
+581 
-589 ALKQT
+589 
-594 ITNQRR
+594 
-600 YLQLFDNPDLRK
+600 
-612 NMSDSDKEIWKMF
+612 
-625 SGNQSYVQV
+625 
-634 REQMEKNSELLK
+634 
-646 KYQKDMFDDN
+646 
-656 ISAYKSNL
+656 
-664 KNYSK
+664 
-669 EKLETELKL
+669 
-678 AQSSASKRNGFVVN
+678 
-692 GMMVKGGDLESVISS
+692 
-707 INGALAK
+707 
-714 KKSPTTYKQDYEK
+714 
-727 AKKDWDDAKKKLSE
+727 
-741 IEKNKSKFTSKLYE
+741 
-755 EAKKRVETTEKAY
+755 
-768 KNLGGITGSSLTKQE
+768 
-783 KAAEKQKK
+783 
-791 EQKKTAE
+791 
-798 QLLSLHRQN
+798 LLSLHRQN

-1023 AYQIAEQNRISA
+1023 AYQIAEQNRINA

-1245 NGTLQTA
+1245 NETLQTA

-1409 EKSAEDFADD
+1409 EKSAEDFAND

-1487 TGYDKISQESYSQ
+1487 TGYDKISQESTSQ
-1500 SSSSRGFQA
+1500 SASSKGFQV

>member
-70 EMGFKRKI
+70 ETGFKRKI
-78 FDASQAVNGLSE
+78 FDASQVVNGLSE

-99 QQLKNELAGLKD
+99 QQLKNELSGLKD

-409 YETVGR
+409 YETVGK

-634 REQMEKNSELLK
+634 REQMEKNSKLLK

-741 IEKNKSKFTSKLYE
+741 IEKDKSKFTSKLYE

-1245 NGTLQTA
+1245 NETLQTA

-1509 MSQDTGEELNGRFTA
+1509 MSQDTGEEMNGRFTA

-1568 NLIAQSYLELVQI
+1568 DLIAQSYLELVQI

>member
-1 MSKLYFKIG
+1 MAKLYFKVG

-29 LMSMDGTQTPAAFK
+29 LMSMDGTQSPAVFK
-43 ALNAQLA
+43 ALNTQLA
-50 ASNQRLDELVT
+50 ASNQKLDELVT

-70 EMGFKRKI
+70 ETGFKRKI
-78 FDASQAVNGLSE
+78 FDASQVVNGFTE
-90 KITFQRGTI
+90 KI
-99 QQLKNELAGLKD
+99 LAQKTVVKD
-111 KYREALKQDGD
+111 IEADVKRLGDAYRIALKRNPLSANGK
-122 TSSLEAKIRSTN
+122 LEEYNAARKALDE
-134 EKLKEQKSSLFNLTQ
+134 EKAALFGLTQ
-149 EQANARLSVKKLR
+149 QQAEARLSVKKLR

-167 YRQDGEKNVDVT
+167 YNDNAKEI
-179 KQVEQAMSN
+179 VESN
-188 MGKKLLGGYSIK
+188 NGIAISWKKALAVIGGAGVLKALGSEI
-200 EFLSSMIRV
+200 SRV

-409 YETVGR
+409 YETVGKV
-415 ILAGL
+415 LAGL

-469 PYVALTVVIGGLA
+469 PYVALTVVIGGLV
-482 TTMWAMSDS
+482 TTIWAMSDS

-574 EDSRRSV
+574 EDSKRSV

-727 AKKDWDDAKKKLSE
+727 AKKDWDGAKKKLSE
-741 IEKNKSKFTSKLYE
+741 VEKDKSKFTSKQYE

-768 KNLGGITGSSLTKQE
+768 KNLGGITGSSLTKQDNQTEKLRKQTDKYNALLDKQSLEQQRSAEDLQMEVDEARIKAMDEGSAKTIAEMELNFEKEMQAIDRQKEDALRKKIEDARTAWDANPENKGKSFDATGIELSDNERKHFDELYKAAIVNNE
-783 KAAEKQKK
+783 KAYKDL
-791 EQKKTAE
+791 AE
-798 QLLSLHRQN
+798 QYLSYT
-807 QQDEINLMREG
+807 DERLAIEKKFNDDVAVLQEARKKAEAKGDASEIAKIDRSVEKRTEIKNEDIFKLDAEQFKKNMNWEQVFGNLDKVS
-818 TEKKLK
+818 TDTLKKLK
-824 QIDLDYQK
+824 VNLKDFISSQKDLSPENLK
-832 QIDAIRKQEEEWSK
+832 ELVDAIERIDDKVSERNPFEAMSVSFKSLKDATDAQREAQEAYNKTLKEGTDEEKKNAKATLESAKNNKQK
-846 AGNGKLTD
+846 A
-854 KQAQKISEA
+854 ISEA
-863 YTNAE
+863 TTILHHGV
-868 SMRDKDISDVTEGQ
+868 DDIGQYVDAGNQVIGIMETLGAKTPEWLEGTMS
-882 LKAEQQ
+882 
-888 ALNDYLKEYGTFQQ
+888 G
-902 QKLAIAQE
+902 
-910 YAEKIRKAQ
+910 
-919 EENGVNSAQ
+919 
-928 VKLLEKQRDVAI
+928 
-940 QNKETEAIKANID
+940 
-953 WVTVFGEFGSM
+953 FGEMLDGLGSIDLM
-964 FSDMIKPALDEAK
+964 KPMSIVTGGLQTIKGAL
-977 KYVRTD
+977 T
-983 KFKNSDQASQKSL
+983 S
-996 IDAISQM
+996 IT
-1003 EKSLGGTSGVNFKKL
+1003 SLGGVINWSG
-1018 GEDVK
+1018 
-1023 AYQIAEQNRISA
+1023 S
-1035 IGIETAALERLKKS
+1035 
-1049 QDDYTKAQK
+1049 
-1058 GGTESEKQAAAN
+1058 
-1070 ALETARQN
+1070 
-1078 ADIASAN
+1078 
-1085 VKTQTDIANQAQRN
+1085 
-1099 VTDTATILK
+1099 
-1108 ASMENLLGGLQQISS
+1108 
-1123 GGLYNAYSGIIK
+1123 
-1135 TVNGFKDVIGKTSES
+1135 
-1150 LKEVPIVGWILSIID
+1150 
-1165 VLKDGLS
+1165 
-1172 DLVGGLL
+1172 
-1179 DAVLNAVSGIIGDV
+1179 
-1193 LSGDLF
+1193 
-1199 VTIGKSLRNGIG
+1199 
-1211 NILNAISFGGF
+1211 
-1222 NSLFGIGGNAKEVQ
+1222 NAKEVQ
-1236 ETIDRLTDR
+1236 DSINRLTDR
-1245 NGTLQTA
+1245 NETLQTS
-1252 IEDLTDEMKASKGM
+1252 IESLTDEIKASKGT
-1266 KSVES
+1266 KSVAA
-1271 YREAVKYQEE
+1271 YRSAYEYQKEQ
-1281 VNKNYLQIAKEQ
+1281 NSNYLNIAREQ
-1293 AGYHKSHGSWQHY
+1293 AGYHNSHKSWQY
-1306 LKWTDEMLEHARK
+1306 YMRWSAEDLKWIQQNINK
-1319 ATGMQDFSGT
+1319 NFTGTS
-1329 DSLWNLT
+1329 SLWELT
-1336 PEQMKALRSDVWL
+1336 PEEMEKLRSNV
-1349 WDIMES
+1349 DIWTKMQDA
-1355 SGKGGYGERVTDKL
+1355 GKGGYGERVTDKL

-1381 LTDSLYEGLIGMS
+1381 LTDNLYEGLTGMS
-1394 FDSMYDSFISSLMDM
+1394 FDSMYDSFVSSLMDM
-1409 EKSAEDFADD
+1409 EKSAEDVADD

-1487 TGYDKISQESYSQ
+1487 TGYDKISQESTSQ
-1500 SSSSRGFQA
+1500 SASSKGFQT

-1568 NLIAQSYLELVQI
+1568 DLIAQSYLELVQI
-1581 SENTGAI
+1581 SENTGNSAKYLKDI
-1588 VKPIQQMQRD
+1588 KAD
-1598 IAEVKKNTAKL
+1598 IAAVKKNTAGLAP

>member
-1 MSKLYFKIG
+1 MAGIISNVDSDVQKLRKLKNEIENVKKALMGINIKVDIDIAKGLQSQLTSLLGQYDTLVDKIAAAEG
-10 SDWEEVVRLRNEIA
+10 KIMLSVSRINKATEKIVKAQEVVSKPTADPAQNGDAARQTNTAETESVRAQAKAYDDLRTEINGILGTREENVKRMIDEMNAIRLINAEIKKINKSQGDYSSLSSAQQKRLEQLNNSLLTHKTALSEVRQALNNNAKLDNVAATSMNGLSQSLSRMRIAYRELTEEERNSPFGKELLASIQQADTKIKELDTTIGNHQRNVGNYGKQWNGLSMSIQQVGRELPSLAYGPKVFFSAISNNIPILADEIKRARTEYKLLKESGQSAIPVWKQVVSSLFSWQTVLTVGITLLTLYGDKVVDWVAGLFNAKNVMKPLVDIQQQLNDVQLKGVQNAQSEITKLELLYKATQNASKPIRERKKAVDELQKSYPDFFKNLSEEEILTGKAADAYARLTSSIIASARARAAQDKMTENAKKILENEAKITEEYAKRENAQLKLDKQIELRNKIDREANPDMYAGQQMKVGAALGKVEEIDEGIA
-24 KLKQE
+24 KLRREIYE
-29 LMSMDGTQTPAAFK
+29 LNK
-43 ALNAQLA
+43 
-50 ASNQRLDELVT
+50 
-61 NAAKAGAEM
+61 
-70 EMGFKRKI
+70 
-78 FDASQAVNGLSE
+78 SQ
-90 KITFQRGTI
+90 
-99 QQLKNELAGLKD
+99 NELAQNIDVNDLIFNPNEDSSKIGEEERK
-111 KYREALKQDGD
+111 RRQEEAEKLLKQ
-122 TSSLEAKIRSTN
+122 
-134 EKLKEQKSSLFNLTQ
+134 Q
-149 EQANARLSVKKLR
+149 EQLS
-162 DEYAL
+162 E
-167 YRQDGEKNVDVT
+167 
-179 KQVEQAMSN
+179 
-188 MGKKLLGGYSIK
+188 
-200 EFLSSMIRV
+200 
-209 RGEFQSMQTAIET
+209 
-222 MVGKDMAG
+222 
-230 QLIPQIKE
+230 
-238 LAKISPLTM
+238 
-247 SDMVGAEKMML
+247 
-258 GFNIQAED
+258 
-266 TIKYLKAISDISMG
+266 
-280 ESSKF
+280 
-285 NSLTLA
+285 
-291 FSQMSAAGKLMGQD
+291 
-305 LNQMIN
+305 
-311 AGFNPLQII
+311 
-320 SEKTGKSIATLKDEM
+320 
-335 SKGAVSAEMVQQAF
+335 
-349 IDATS
+349 
-354 AGGKFYNMSENAS
+354 
-367 KTINGQLSMMQDALD
+367 
-382 SVFNELGTKSESV
+382 
-395 IMDGIQMTTSLIQN
+395 
-409 YETVGR
+409 
-415 ILAGL
+415 
-420 VVTYGTYRTAVM
+420 
-432 LVTAAESKH
+432 
-441 TLVEIGLTNAR
+441 
-452 LLARKAQLA
+452 QLA
-461 LNAAMLTN
+461 
-469 PYVALTVVIGGLA
+469 
-482 TTMWAMSDS
+482 
-491 TTAAARAQKEY
+491 
-502 NGIKDAAFKKEQ
+502 
-514 EHKLKIEELL
+514 EE
-524 TAARDESLAT
+524 
-534 LTRQKSLEEL
+534 
-544 RKEYPKIFEQYD
+544 
-556 IEKLKLE
+556 
-563 DILKL
+563 
-568 KQKINE
+568 
-574 EDSRRSV
+574 
-581 QGRRDDYN
+581 
-589 ALKQT
+589 
-594 ITNQRR
+594 
-600 YLQLFDNPDLRK
+600 
-612 NMSDSDKEIWKMF
+612 
-625 SGNQSYVQV
+625 
-634 REQMEKNSELLK
+634 
-646 KYQKDMFDDN
+646 
-656 ISAYKSNL
+656 
-664 KNYSK
+664 
-669 EKLETELKL
+669 
-678 AQSSASKRNGFVVN
+678 
-692 GMMVKGGDLESVISS
+692 
-707 INGALAK
+707 
-714 KKSPTTYKQDYEK
+714 
-727 AKKDWDDAKKKLSE
+727 
-741 IEKNKSKFTSKLYE
+741 
-755 EAKKRVETTEKAY
+755 
-768 KNLGGITGSSLTKQE
+768 
-783 KAAEKQKK
+783 
-791 EQKKTAE
+791 
-798 QLLSLHRQN
+798 LLSLHRQN

-846 AGNGKLTD
+846 AGNGKLAD

-1487 TGYDKISQESYSQ
+1487 TGYDKISQESTSQ
-1500 SSSSRGFQA
+1500 SASSKGFQA

-1568 NLIAQSYLELVQI
+1568 DLIAQSYLELVQI